1 MPCNLNVICYVDQ
14 HSEIVRTSN
23 FIVNAVGVVNS
34 RHQNTNIFVHIVA
47 FYPKDTSKHSDL
59 ERFNKG
65 DIIQVQGRFSI
76 VETKVEEDKIKV
88 IKV

>member
-1 MPCNLNVICYVDQ
+1 M
-14 HSEIVRTSN
+14 T
-23 FIVNAVGVVNS
+23 
-34 RHQNTNIFVHIVA
+34 
-47 FYPKDTSKHSDL
+47 KHSDL

-76 VETKVEEDKIKV
+76 VETKVDEDKVNV